1 MRPNNR
7 ASVHRSPNT
16 AMRNDSRAV
25 PLSILAGSL
34 GLWLICAMWVVPAM
48 IESAYRGESW
58 SFLNRMIGGQATHP
72 VADYLQ
78 DWYRMAGKLTIAGL
92 LSGLG
97 FWLIVLVINRPA
109 LVQWIRIIYRPVA
122 VLTLN
127 TLLIL
132 AGFELATIGASKVWS
147 VFSKPTEELVG
158 EGDARETVSYYAS
171 QDWAKQFWHEFRLTR
186 RQRYYPYVG
195 WRRAP
200 FKGKTIDID
209 QNGIRVTPGADCRA
223 NSFKVFTFG
232 ESTMWGTGSP
242 NWGTIPAYLQ
252 AGLEKLRHGPVCV
265 VNFGETAYV
274 STQDVIML
282 LIQLQSG
289 NVPDL
294 VVFYSLEGD
303 VYAAYQSGRA
313 GVPQNL
319 DQIAARFEMSKSP
332 PTLVEL
338 VTNSHSYSLIGHLTG
353 KLTIAHPG
361 QGEPAP
367 SKLVTY
373 ESMGIEVPHLGNL
386 IVQNYV
392 ENYKIV
398 TALAHTYGFK
408 SFFFLQPIVS
418 RGNKPLTRE
427 EQEIKQR
434 LEMDVALN
442 KLLTAVYHTLELRS
456 AEYQNL
462 YTINHIFDGY
472 NSLLWIDPYH
482 VTPVGNQLIAQKM
495 LDVMHAGSLSEL
507 TSR

>member
-1 MRPNNR
+1 
-7 ASVHRSPNT
+7 
-16 AMRNDSRAV
+16 
-25 PLSILAGSL
+25 
-34 GLWLICAMWVVPAM
+34 
-48 IESAYRGESW
+48 
-58 SFLNRMIGGQATHP
+58 
-72 VADYLQ
+72 
-78 DWYRMAGKLTIAGL
+78 
-92 LSGLG
+92 
-97 FWLIVLVINRPA
+97 
-109 LVQWIRIIYRPVA
+109 
-122 VLTLN
+122 
-127 TLLIL
+127 
-132 AGFELATIGASKVWS
+132 ATIGTFKIWS
-147 VFSKPTEELVG
+147 AFSQPTEQLVG
-158 EGDARETVSYYAS
+158 EESARETVSYYAS

-200 FKGKTIDID
+200 FKGKTIEID

-223 NSFKVFTFG
+223 SSFKVFTFG

-252 AGLEKLRHGPVCV
+252 AGLGKLRHGPVCV

-274 STQDVIML
+274 STQNVIML
-282 LIQLQSG
+282 QMQLQSG

-294 VVFYSLEGD
+294 VIFYSLEGD

-319 DQIAARFEMSKSP
+319 DQLAARFEMSKSP

-338 VTNSHSYSLIGHLTG
+338 LTNSHSYSLIEHLTR

-361 QGEPAP
+361 QGEPAL

-373 ESMGIEVPHLGNL
+373 ESRGIEVAHLGNL
-386 IVQNYV
+386 IVQNYL

-398 TALAHTYGFK
+398 KALGHTYGFK
-408 SFFFLQPIVS
+408 YFFFLQPIVS

-442 KLLTAVYHTLELRS
+442 KLLTAVYQTLEPRS

-462 YTINHIFDGY
+462 HTINHIFDGY
-472 NSLLWIDPYH
+472 NSLIWIDPYH

-495 LDVMHAGSLSEL
+495 LDVMRAGSSSEL

>member
-1 MRPNNR
+1 
-7 ASVHRSPNT
+7 
-16 AMRNDSRAV
+16 MRNDSRAV

-34 GLWLICAMWVVPAM
+34 GLWLICTMWVVPAM

-78 DWYRMAGKLTIAGL
+78 DWYRMAAKLTIAGL

-97 FWLIVLVINRPA
+97 FWLIALVINRPA
-109 LVQWIRIIYRPVA
+109 LVQRIRIIYRYRAVA

-127 TLLIL
+127 TLLL
-132 AGFELATIGASKVWS
+132 RAGFELATIAASKIWS

-223 NSFKVFTFG
+223 SSFKVFTFG

-294 VVFYSLEGD
+294 VVFSSLEGD

-338 VTNSHSYSLIGHLTG
+338 LTNSHSYSLIEHLTG

-373 ESMGIEVPHLGNL
+373 ESMGIEAAHLGNL
-386 IVQNYV
+386 IVQNYIG
-392 ENYKIV
+392 NYKIV
-398 TALAHTYGFK
+398 KALAQTYGFK
-408 SFFFLQPIVS
+408 YFFFLQPLLS

-427 EQEIKQR
+427 EQEMKQK
-434 LEMDVALN
+434 LEMNVALD
-442 KLLTAVYHTLELRS
+442 KLLTAVSDKL
-456 AEYQNL
+456 
-462 YTINHIFDGY
+462 
-472 NSLLWIDPYH
+472 
-482 VTPVGNQLIAQKM
+482 
-495 LDVMHAGSLSEL
+495 
-507 TSR
+507 